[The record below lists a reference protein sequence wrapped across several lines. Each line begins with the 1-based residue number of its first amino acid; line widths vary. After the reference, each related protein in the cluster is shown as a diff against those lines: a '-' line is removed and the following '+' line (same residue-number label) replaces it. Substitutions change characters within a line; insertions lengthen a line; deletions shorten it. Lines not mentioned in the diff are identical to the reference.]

1 MIKICKNPKN
11 YKLTLNKEYEI
22 EESNGNYV
30 KLINDTGK
38 LVRYDSS
45 LFEDLVVVPPPP
57 PPPPIRTE
65 NQIIQSVNVARQNTN
80 LIFSYRNRDN
90 NLVQSVPK
98 PISYQN
104 PDFSCGIE
112 TMDGLS
118 NLIDEIENVVDT
130 EHDDYINLKNHI
142 CTRCINKIKEFS
154 RTRNR
159 GAIIFSTNEDLNHED
174 YYNWLNEMSMSTT
187 EWFNNPNSGNNIK
200 IWCIK
205 TY

>member
-80 LIFSYRNRDN
+80 LIFSYRN
-90 NLVQSVPK
+90 SK
-98 PISYQN
+98 FISYLY
-104 PDFSCGIE
+104 P
-112 TMDGLS
+112 
-118 NLIDEIENVVDT
+118 
-130 EHDDYINLKNHI
+130 
-142 CTRCINKIKEFS
+142 
-154 RTRNR
+154 
-159 GAIIFSTNEDLNHED
+159 
-174 YYNWLNEMSMSTT
+174 
-187 EWFNNPNSGNNIK
+187 
-200 IWCIK
+200 
-205 TY
+205 